1 MNLLLLS
8 LLIANFAYILANEK
22 EPIVGLIPVDIIC
35 PFCIALIEKF
45 QQTTQ
50 ENSSYKHVLCESVSA
65 KNHKNYDSC
74 IESFNEITVEK
85 LKNSN
90 AEDLCKEQ
98 KICPI
103 NYKKVILVAN
113 TGKADFPTIPV
124 VTNEQLKE
132 AQQYDTLKTVTD
144 ILSGN
149 LKNSNGKNL
158 TLHIDLQFQKLQPDE
173 MATTANYSTM
183 QSNST

>member
-8 LLIANFAYILANEK
+8 SLIANFAYILANEK

-65 KNHKNYDSC
+65 KNYKNYESC

-103 NYKKVILVAN
+103 NYKK
-113 TGKADFPTIPV
+113 GKI
-124 VTNEQLKE
+124 
-132 AQQYDTLKTVTD
+132 
-144 ILSGN
+144 
-149 LKNSNGKNL
+149 
-158 TLHIDLQFQKLQPDE
+158 
-173 MATTANYSTM
+173 
-183 QSNST
+183 